1 MANTATKV
9 KIKPN
14 LKLKEPSLYKVVYL
28 NDNVTTMEFVVNSLV
43 DYFDHT
49 AKSALELTEK
59 IHFDGSAVVAVMPH
73 ELAEQKGIEVTL
85 DAHEQGFPL
94 KIKIESEA

>member
-1 MANTATKV
+1 MANTATKI

-43 DYFDHT
+43 DYFDHSAT
-49 AKSALELTEK
+49 TALELTER
-59 IHFDGSAVVAVMPH
+59 IHNDGSAVVAVMPH

-85 DAHEQGFPL
+85 EAHEYGFPL

>member
-1 MANTATKV
+1 MADTKV

-14 LKLKEPSLYKVVYL
+14 LKLKEPSLYKVIYL
-28 NDNVTTMEFVVNSLV
+28 NDDVTTMEFVVCSLV
-43 DYFDHT
+43 DYFNHSED
-49 AKSALELTEK
+49 SAIQLTET
-59 IHFDGSAVVAVMPH
+59 IHLDGSAVVAVMPH

-85 DAHEQGFPL
+85 DAKSQGFPL

>member
-1 MANTATKV
+1 MSKTATKV

-14 LKLKEPSLYKVVYL
+14 VKLKQPSLYKVVYL
-28 NDNVTTMEFVVNSLV
+28 NDNVTTMEFVVGSLV
-43 DYFDHT
+43 GHFNHSPT
-49 AKSALELTEK
+49 SALEVTEK
-59 IHFDGSAVVAVMPH
+59 IHFDGSAVVAIMPH

-94 KIKIESEA
+94 KIKIESDS